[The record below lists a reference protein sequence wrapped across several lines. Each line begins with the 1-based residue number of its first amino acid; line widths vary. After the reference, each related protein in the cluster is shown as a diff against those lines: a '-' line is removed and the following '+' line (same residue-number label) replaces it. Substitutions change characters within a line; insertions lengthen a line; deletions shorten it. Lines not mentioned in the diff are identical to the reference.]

1 MINICPVLAGPV
13 FRCVLSVKLRGVA
26 QRQQHNNYNHPP
38 PSFVTMRTPAAMSGV
53 EAGMLLGGNQWIHT
67 LFLLACHQQTSL
79 QENFTKNTGQ
89 SQINLHIYLY
99 LSVHWT
105 LTRQCPRRGVCS
117 AGAPD
122 RFYPRSLGLPE
133 SGFSSPLV
141 LATLPSG
148 ICSSWIT
155 IASSRS
161 EVREQRWL
169 QLGSGQRIWRKF
181 SQYQEKAPTI
191 RTLSS
196 LTLL

>member
-1 MINICPVLAGPV
+1 
-13 FRCVLSVKLRGVA
+13 
-26 QRQQHNNYNHPP
+26 
-38 PSFVTMRTPAAMSGV
+38 MRTPAAMSGV
-53 EAGMLLGGNQWIHT
+53 EAGMLLGGNQWIHI

-79 QENFTKNTGQ
+79 QENFTKIPGSLKSIYISIHMYPYTGHW
-89 SQINLHIYLY
+89 LD
-99 LSVHWT
+99 SV
-105 LTRQCPRRGVCS
+105 PDEVS

-169 QLGSGQRIWRKF
+169 QLGSGQRIWLKF
-181 SQYQEKAPTI
+181 SRYLEKAPTI
-191 RTLSS
+191 RAFSS
-196 LTLL
+196 LTLLWQFRI